1 MKRAIGLL
9 VIVAAMG
16 MGGAKPKPQKPA
28 GRAAKAFER
37 MKSLVG
43 AWEGKHSDTPVS
55 VSYEL
60 VSGGTCLMERLT
72 SPDTADMVTVYHLD
86 GDTIMCTHFCGA
98 GNQPRM
104 RFKPSSDDPKAFAF
118 RFVDVTNL
126 ASPKAGHMQNLT
138 VTLVDDEHF
147 TQDWTWNDGG
157 KDATEK
163 FRYSRKK

>member
-9 VIVAAMG
+9 VVFAALG
-16 MGGAKPKPQKPA
+16 MGGEKAKPIGHA
-28 GRAAKAFER
+28 EKAFER
-37 MKSLVG
+37 LRSLVG
-43 AWEGKHSDTPVS
+43 KWEGKHGDTPVS
-55 VSYEL
+55 VTYEM

-72 SPDTADMVTVYHLD
+72 SPDTADMVTIYHLD

-98 GNQPRM
+98 DNQPRM
-104 RFKPSSDDPKAFAF
+104 RFKPASDDPKAFAF

-126 ASPKAGHMQNLT
+126 ASPKAGHMQDLT

-163 FRYSRKK
+163 FRYTRKK